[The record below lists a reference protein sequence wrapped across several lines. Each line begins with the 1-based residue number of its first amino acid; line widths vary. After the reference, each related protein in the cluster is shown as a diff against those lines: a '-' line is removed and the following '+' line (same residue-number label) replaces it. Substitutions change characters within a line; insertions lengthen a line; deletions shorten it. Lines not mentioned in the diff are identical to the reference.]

1 MKIINEVNNEIVR
14 QACRLVEANFKNNDY
29 LNSLINVKFNFT
41 HESGYEVA
49 KNTEV
54 FEGRVYVKPYTTF
67 SPWSKVIGYAKGNTI
82 YINTRKLD
90 LPLKDRIENIR
101 HEIFHLQGYSH
112 DGNRVTEFNLK
123 TVPYLGA
130 NMFANFID
138 TNVRVLHGSDI

>member
-1 MKIINEVNNEIVR
+1 MKIINEVNNETVR
-14 QACRLVEANFKNNDY
+14 QACRLVEANFKSNSY
-29 LNSLINVKFNFT
+29 LNSLISVKFNFT
-41 HESGYEVA
+41 NDSGYEVA

-54 FEGRVYVKPYTTF
+54 FEGTIYVKSYTTF

-82 YINTRKLD
+82 HINTRKLD

-112 DGNRVTEFNLK
+112 NGNRVTEFNLK

-130 NMFANFID
+130 NMFAKFIE
-138 TNVRVLHGSDI
+138 VSGKI